1 MWNIFL
7 KNMHFLWLISF
18 PPWLISCS
26 AGWFYSRVDFFRPPT
41 TLLLHTD
48 TLPHHINIKHKQ
60 NQANA
65 KRNAQFINLPKC
77 KFEICFLFAFAF
89 DSIHLNLINTY
100 AYIEIVK
107 DTDKYISPSH
117 VTNTTHS
124 LYPSIDFHSS
134 FQQNP
139 NWQIK

>member
-1 MWNIFL
+1 MKYIL
-7 KNMHFLWLISF
+7 KKYAFF
-18 PPWLISCS
+18 V
-26 AGWFYSRVDFFRPPT
+26 VDFFPT
-41 TLLLHTD
+41 LVDFVLGGLILLPGWFLSPTHYSITTHWHTA
-48 TLPHHINIKHKQ
+48 TPHKHQTQTKPS
-60 NQANA
+60 